1 MYRITLGCDISH
13 ICYKGEKLMVDVI
26 DVKKEYKICNLCKG
40 RYCANK
46 VSIFSV
52 LTEEQLIK
60 LTEKIVHKNYKKG
73 QILFFEGDISDK
85 LYVINKGKIKIFKYT
100 REGKEQILYILSE
113 GDFVGDLSLL
123 KKDEFK
129 FNAEALEDANICVLT
144 KDDFDGII
152 KENPEIAIEILQVV
166 YDRIVKLENLIQNLS
181 TKDIEAR
188 IAGLL
193 LSFVKD
199 FGVRKG
205 DTIELELPL
214 SREDI
219 ANYIGVTRETIS
231 RKLSSMQDQGV
242 IDLVGSKKIIIKDIE
257 ELEYMTT

>member
-1 MYRITLGCDISH
+1 MENVLGATR
-13 ICYKGEKLMVDVI
+13 
-26 DVKKEYKICNLCKG
+26 EYNVCNLCKG
-40 RYCANK
+40 KYCAHK

-52 LTEEQLIK
+52 LTPEQLGR
-60 LTEKIVHKNYKKG
+60 LTEKIAHKNFKKG
-73 QILFFEGDISDK
+73 QIIFFEGDVSDK

-100 REGKEQILYILSE
+100 REGKEQILYLLSE

-129 FNAEALEDANICVLT
+129 FNAEALEDSNICILT

-152 KENPEIAIEILQVV
+152 KETPEIGLQILQVV
-166 YDRIVKLENLIQNLS
+166 YDRIVKLENLIQSLS

-199 FGVRKG
+199 FGVAKG
-205 DTIELELPL
+205 DIIELELPL
-214 SREDI
+214 NREDI

-231 RKLSSMQDQGV
+231 RKLGSMQEQGV
-242 IDLVGSKKIIIKDIE
+242 IELIGSKKIIINDIE

>member
-1 MYRITLGCDISH
+1 MN
-13 ICYKGEKLMVDVI
+13 EAVDL
-26 DVKKEYKICNLCKG
+26 KREYKICNLCKG
-40 RYCANK
+40 KYCAHK

-52 LTEEQLIK
+52 LTEEQLTK
-60 LTEKIVHKNYKKG
+60 LTEKIVHKNFKKG
-73 QILFFEGDISDK
+73 QIIFFEGDISDK

-129 FNAEALEDANICVLT
+129 FNAEALEDANICVLA
-144 KDDFDGII
+144 KDDFDDML
-152 KENPEIAIEILQVV
+152 KENPEISINILQVV
-166 YDRIVKLENLIQNLS
+166 YDRVIKLENLIQSLS

-199 FGVRKG
+199 FGIRKG
-205 DTIELELPL
+205 NFIELELPL

-231 RKLSSMQDQGV
+231 RKLGSMQDQGV
-242 IDLVGSKKIIIKDIE
+242 IDLIGSKRIIIKDIE

>member
-1 MYRITLGCDISH
+1 MSN
-13 ICYKGEKLMVDVI
+13 VI
-26 DVKKEYKICNLCKG
+26 DLEREYKICNLCKG
-40 RYCANK
+40 KYCAHK

-52 LTEEQLIK
+52 LTEQQLAK
-60 LTEKIVHKNYKKG
+60 LTEKISHKNYKKG
-73 QILFFEGDISDK
+73 QIIFFEGDISDK

-152 KENPEIAIEILQVV
+152 KESPEIAIEILQVV
-166 YDRIVKLENLIQNLS
+166 YDRIVKLENLIQSLS

-199 FGVRKG
+199 FGMAKG
-205 DTIELELPL
+205 DVIELELPL

-231 RKLSSMQDQGV
+231 RKLGSMQDQGV
-242 IDLVGSKKIIIKDIE
+242 IELVGSKKIIINDIE

>member
-1 MYRITLGCDISH
+1 MSDSADITR
-13 ICYKGEKLMVDVI
+13 
-26 DVKKEYKICNLCKG
+26 EYKVCNLCKG
-40 RYCANK
+40 RYCAHK

-52 LTEEQLIK
+52 LTEEQLGK
-60 LTEKIVHKNYKKG
+60 LTSKILHKKYKKG
-73 QILFFEGDISDK
+73 QMIFFEGDISDK

-129 FNAEALEDANICVLT
+129 FNAEALEDSNICVLT
-144 KDDFDGII
+144 KDDFDELLQ
-152 KENPEIAIEILQVV
+152 ENPEIAIEILQVV
-166 YDRIVKLENLIQNLS
+166 YDRIVRLENLIQSLS

-199 FGVRKG
+199 FGIRKG
-205 DTIELELPL
+205 HKIELELPL

-231 RKLSSMQDQGV
+231 RKLGSMQEQG
-242 IDLVGSKKIIIKDIE
+242 IIELVGSKKIIINDIQ
-257 ELEYMTT
+257 ELEYMAT

>member
-1 MYRITLGCDISH
+1 MSN
-13 ICYKGEKLMVDVI
+13 VI
-26 DVKKEYKICNLCKG
+26 DLEREYKICNLCKG
-40 RYCANK
+40 KYCAHK

-52 LTEEQLIK
+52 LTEQQLAK
-60 LTEKIVHKNYKKG
+60 LTEKISHKNYKKG
-73 QILFFEGDISDK
+73 QIIFFEGDISDK

-152 KENPEIAIEILQVV
+152 KESPEIAIEILQVV
-166 YDRIVKLENLIQNLS
+166 YDRIVKLENLIQSLR

-199 FGVRKG
+199 FGMAKG
-205 DTIELELPL
+205 DVIELELPL

-231 RKLSSMQDQGV
+231 RKLGSMQDQGV
-242 IDLVGSKKIIIKDIE
+242 IELVGSKKIIINDIE

>member
-1 MYRITLGCDISH
+1 M
-13 ICYKGEKLMVDVI
+13 EKVLDVER
-26 DVKKEYKICNLCKG
+26 EYKICNLCKG
-40 RYCANK
+40 KYCAHK

-52 LTEEQLIK
+52 LTEEQLAK
-60 LTEKIVHKNYKKG
+60 LTAKISHKNYKKG
-73 QILFFEGDISDK
+73 QVIFFEGDISDK

-129 FNAEALEDANICVLT
+129 FNAEALENSNICVLT
-144 KDDFDGII
+144 KDDFDEML

-199 FGVRKG
+199 FGVRKE
-205 DTIELELPL
+205 DSIELELPL

-231 RKLSSMQDQGV
+231 RKLGSMQDQGV
-242 IDLVGSKKIIIKDIE
+242 IDLIGSKKIIIKDIE
-257 ELEYMTT
+257 ELEYMST

>member
-1 MYRITLGCDISH
+1 MSR
-13 ICYKGEKLMVDVI
+13 VI
-26 DVKKEYKICNLCKG
+26 DIEREYKVCNLCKG
-40 RYCANK
+40 RYCAHK

-52 LTEEQLIK
+52 LTEQQLAK
-60 LTEKIVHKNYKKG
+60 LTEKIMHKNYKKG
-73 QILFFEGDISDK
+73 QIIFFEGDISDK

-129 FNAEALEDANICVLT
+129 FNAETLEDANICVLT
-144 KDDFDGII
+144 KDDFDSMV
-152 KENPEIAIEILQVV
+152 KESPEIALEILQVV
-166 YDRIVKLENLIQNLS
+166 YDRIVKLENLIQSLS

-193 LSFVKD
+193 LGFVKD
-199 FGVRKG
+199 FGVYRG
-205 DTIELELPL
+205 DVIELELPL

-231 RKLSSMQDQGV
+231 RKLGSMQDQGV
-242 IDLVGSKKIIIKDIE
+242 IELVGSKKIIINDIE
-257 ELEYMTT
+257 ELEYMAT

>member
-1 MYRITLGCDISH
+1 MS
-13 ICYKGEKLMVDVI
+13 DVI
-26 DVKKEYKICNLCKG
+26 DIGKKYRVCNLCKG
-40 RYCANK
+40 RYCAHK

-52 LTEEQLIK
+52 LSEEQLTK
-60 LTEKIVHKNYKKG
+60 LTEKIAHKNYKKG
-73 QILFFEGDISDK
+73 QIIFFEGDISDK

-144 KDDFDGII
+144 KDDFDGIL
-152 KENPEIAIEILQVV
+152 KESPEIAISILQVV
-166 YDRIVKLENLIQNLS
+166 YDRIVKLENLIQSLS

-193 LSFVKD
+193 LSFIKD

-205 DTIELELPL
+205 DSIELELPL

-231 RKLSSMQDQGV
+231 RKLGSMQDQGV
-242 IDLVGSKKIIIKDIE
+242 IELIGSKKIIIKDIE
-257 ELEYMTT
+257 ELEYMAT

>member
-1 MYRITLGCDISH
+1 MTEAVDI
-13 ICYKGEKLMVDVI
+13 KR
-26 DVKKEYKICNLCKG
+26 EYKICNLCKG
-40 RYCANK
+40 RYCAHK

-73 QILFFEGDISDK
+73 QIIFFEGDISDK

-144 KDDFDGII
+144 KDDFDDIL
-152 KENPEIAIEILQVV
+152 KQNPEIAIEILQVV
-166 YDRIVKLENLIQNLS
+166 YDRIVKLENLIQSLS

-199 FGVRKG
+199 FGIRQ
-205 DTIELELPL
+205 DDFIELELPL

-231 RKLSSMQDQGV
+231 RKLGSMQDQGV
-242 IDLVGSKKIIIKDIE
+242 IDLVGSKKIIIKDIK

>member
-1 MYRITLGCDISH
+1 MSDLVDITR
-13 ICYKGEKLMVDVI
+13 
-26 DVKKEYKICNLCKG
+26 EYKVCNLCKG

-52 LTEEQLIK
+52 LTEEQLAK
-60 LTEKIVHKNYKKG
+60 LTSKITHKKYKKG
-73 QILFFEGDISDK
+73 QMIFFEGDISDK

-129 FNAEALEDANICVLT
+129 FNAEALEDSNICVLT
-144 KDDFDGII
+144 KDDFDGLL

-166 YDRIVKLENLIQNLS
+166 YDRIIKLENLIQSLS
-181 TKDIEAR
+181 TKDIESR

-205 DTIELELPL
+205 STIELELPL

-231 RKLSSMQDQGV
+231 RKLSSMQEQG
-242 IDLVGSKKIIIKDIE
+242 IIELVGTKRIIIKDIK

>member
-1 MYRITLGCDISH
+1 V
-13 ICYKGEKLMVDVI
+13 EKII
-26 DVKKEYKICNLCKG
+26 DTKREYKICNLCKG
-40 RYCANK
+40 RYCAHK

-52 LTEEQLIK
+52 LTEEQLAK
-60 LTEKIVHKNYKKG
+60 LTEKIMHKNYKKG
-73 QILFFEGDISDK
+73 QVIFFEGDISDK
-85 LYVINKGKIKIFKYT
+85 LYVINRGKIKIFKYT

-129 FNAEALEDANICVLT
+129 FNAEALEDSNICVLT
-144 KDDFDGII
+144 KDDFDEML
-152 KENPEIAIEILQVV
+152 KENPEVAIEILQVV
-166 YDRIVKLENLIQNLS
+166 YDRIVKLENLIQSLS

-199 FGVRKG
+199 FGVHKG
-205 DTIELELPL
+205 ELIELELPL

>member
-1 MYRITLGCDISH
+1 MDNIVGN
-13 ICYKGEKLMVDVI
+13 
-26 DVKKEYKICNLCKG
+26 KKEYEVCKLCKG
-40 RYCANK
+40 RYCAHK

-52 LTEEQLIK
+52 LEPEQLGR
-60 LTEKIVHKNYKKG
+60 LTEKITHKNFKKG
-73 QILFFEGDISDK
+73 QIIFFEGDVSDK

-100 REGKEQILYILSE
+100 REGKEQILYLLSE
-113 GDFVGDLSLL
+113 GDFVGDLSLF

-129 FNAEALEDANICVLT
+129 FNAEALEDSNICILT

-152 KENPEIAIEILQVV
+152 KETPEIALQILQVV
-166 YDRIVKLENLIQNLS
+166 YDRIVKLENLIQSLS

-199 FGVRKG
+199 FGIARG
-205 DTIELELPL
+205 DVIELELPL

-231 RKLSSMQDQGV
+231 RKLGSMQEQGV
-242 IDLVGSKKIIIKDIE
+242 IDLIGSKKIIINDIE

>member
-1 MYRITLGCDISH
+1 MTDVVDI
-13 ICYKGEKLMVDVI
+13 ER
-26 DVKKEYKICNLCKG
+26 EYKVCNLCKG
-40 RYCANK
+40 QYCAHK

-52 LTEEQLIK
+52 LTEQQLAK
-60 LTEKIVHKNYKKG
+60 LTERITHKNYKKG
-73 QILFFEGDISDK
+73 QIIFFEGDVSDK

-129 FNAEALEDANICVLT
+129 FNAESLEDSNICVLT
-144 KDDFDGII
+144 KDDFDGMI
-152 KENPEIAIEILQVV
+152 KENPEIALEILQVV
-166 YDRIVKLENLIQNLS
+166 YDRIVKLENLIQSLS

-188 IAGLL
+188 VAGLL
-193 LSFVKD
+193 LNFAKD
-199 FGVRKG
+199 FGVYRG
-205 DTIELELPL
+205 DVIELELPL

-231 RKLSSMQDQGV
+231 RKLGSMQDQGV
-242 IDLVGSKKIIIKDIE
+242 IELVGTKKIIINDIE
-257 ELEYMTT
+257 ELEYMAT